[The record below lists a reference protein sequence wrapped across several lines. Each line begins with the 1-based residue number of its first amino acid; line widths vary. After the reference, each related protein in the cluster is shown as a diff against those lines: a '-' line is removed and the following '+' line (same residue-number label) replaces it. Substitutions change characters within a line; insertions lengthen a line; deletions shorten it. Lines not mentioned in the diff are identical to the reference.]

1 MTPCCDTSMVHDGGD
16 GWLFGVVSANKWT
29 VARGEWA
36 RKDED
41 KADDD

>member
-1 MTPCCDTSMVHDGGD
+1 MECLCGRGTVDFVRCH
-16 GWLFGVVSANKWT
+16 VSATKWT